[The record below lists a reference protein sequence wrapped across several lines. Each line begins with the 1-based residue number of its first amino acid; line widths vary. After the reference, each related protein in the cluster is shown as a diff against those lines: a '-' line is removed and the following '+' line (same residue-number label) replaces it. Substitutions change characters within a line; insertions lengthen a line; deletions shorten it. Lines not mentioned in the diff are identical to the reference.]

1 MTRIHWVLVTVL
13 MIGAL
18 SIALIGLGGSYIAVR
33 DVAIQKDL
41 GAFARV
47 FPIGVDAGILVLLAL
62 DLYLARLRIPFP
74 LLRPTAW
81 GLTVATIAFNASTSW
96 PDPIGV
102 GMHAVIPVLFIIISE
117 AGRHAIARLAK
128 LSSDGDRTIERIR
141 LMRWILAPGQ
151 TWAMWRRMQLWE
163 IRKIDDAI
171 RLEQTRLTYETLLR
185 DSQPRWRKKRKN
197 RGLPAAAN
205 LPLELAKLGVPLSLT
220 YQDGLAAAGVAT
232 RPMDQLLAFHRESTP
247 APAAPSVEQPP
258 ALAQDRAPAA
268 PALAPPVPAPQPGAQ
283 GEAPDPR
290 EGTERLALAEGPA
303 PQPQPASESFAYPE
317 DDPADYAYAGAED
330 LDRRAVPQTDHAYS
344 QVKALAGRLAGP
356 DSGFAGTTE
365 GQDRQAFGFAGA
377 DPDGAATR
385 KALAGEPRIP
395 EPTRAAASAARSER
409 TADVPA
415 APAAAVNGS
424 VATASP
430 DDGEAGKIVI
440 PEVWLSAFTAWMDRH
455 GRYPSEEE
463 LAQYLYNLPEK
474 ERVRARGKDSP
485 VSKRSVERY
494 YGELKKKFP
503 IADQPQLELE
513 GSGR

>member
-41 GAFARV
+41 GAFSRV

-62 DLYLARLRIPFP
+62 DLYLAWRRIPFP

-151 TWAMWRRMQLWE
+151 TWTMWRRMQLWE

-171 RLEQTRLTYETLLR
+171 RHEQTRLTYETLLG
-185 DSQPRWRKKRKN
+185 DSRPRRRKN

-232 RPMDQLLAFHRESTP
+232 GPMDQLLAFHRES

-258 ALAQDRAPAA
+258 ALAQDRAPAVA
-268 PALAPPVPAPQPGAQ
+268 ALAPAVPAPQPGAQ
-283 GEAPDPR
+283 GEAPDPQ
-290 EGTERLALAEGPA
+290 EGTEQPALAEGPA
-303 PQPQPASESFAYPE
+303 PQPQPASESFAYAE

-330 LDRRAVPQTDHAYS
+330 LDRLAVPQTDHAYV
-344 QVKALAGRLAGP
+344 QVKALAGRLAGS

-377 DPDGAATR
+377 DPDAGTTR

-415 APAAAVNGS
+415 APAAAVNG

-440 PEVWLSAFTAWMDRH
+440 PEVWLSAFTAWMDWH